1 MKIIKTVWSIL
12 GILYFPIYLIAWIL
26 HKVSRLLLAISY
38 LGMLNIK
45 ISKDIITN
53 LFIWNGRH

>member
-1 MKIIKTVWSIL
+1 MKIIKTVWQIL
-12 GILYFPIYLIAWIL
+12 GILYFPIYLISWIL

-45 ISKDIITN
+45 ISKDIVTN

>member
-1 MKIIKTVWSIL
+1 MKIIKTVWQIL
-12 GILYFPIYLIAWIL
+12 GILYFPIYLLAWIL
-26 HKVSRLLLAISY
+26 HNVSRLLLAISY